1 MYKSTIYVIN
11 LARSLD
17 RLKSILTELRAV
29 NVLHPRIITA
39 YDGHAPDFPFHLY
52 QHLAGPFWGNPERF
66 KPGAFATYL
75 SHAACW
81 CAIAE
86 SHEPVGLILED
97 DVAIQPQPFTAL
109 PLANLPDAFDLIFI
123 NAGMQCW
130 HQLLLQQTNGTEDI
144 QNGDP
149 FIAVSPLLRQLIVK
163 RLFTNTIAA
172 PGAYGYLVSRTG
184 ATKLL
189 AMVHSRKICMGVDY
203 AMVFQSL
210 TVHDMAAIAAIGREK
225 LPKSLRF
232 FLPKEE
238 AHLVVDGPITLNSY
252 VYTPAPVV
260 TIKPFPSMIRHGVYL
275 ESSRFASDSTPV
287 MLTL

>member
-1 MYKSTIYVIN
+1 MHKPTIYVIN

-29 NVLHPRIITA
+29 NVMHPRIITA

-52 QHLAGPFWGNPERF
+52 QHLAGPFWGDPARF

-75 SHAACW
+75 SHVACW

-86 SHEPVGLILED
+86 SHEPYGLILED
-97 DVAIQPQPFTAL
+97 DVAIQPQPFTAFA
-109 PLANLPDAFDLIFI
+109 LANLPEDFDLLFI
-123 NAGMQCW
+123 NAGMQRW
-130 HQLLLQQTNGTEDI
+130 HPLLWQQANGAEGT

-149 FIAVSPLLRQLIVK
+149 FTAVSPLLRQLIVQ

-172 PGAYGYLVSRTG
+172 PGAYGYLVSRAG

-210 TVHDMAAIAAIGREK
+210 TIHDMAVIAAVGSEK

-238 AHLVVDGPITLNSY
+238 AHLVVDGPLTLNSY

-275 ESSRFASDSTPV
+275 ESSRFASDSTIV
-287 MLTL
+287 SFT